1 MHAEF
6 PECNVVVRVPSWR
19 IKVNLLCFQFL
30 LVQVSLVLIQTKTNQ
45 HEPQDIIKFVQKTNI
60 NDFVKTHQQSYVS
73 H

>member
-45 HEPQDIIKFVQKTNI
+45 QVFYYKPS
-60 NDFVKTHQQSYVS
+60 VKETKK
-73 H
+73 